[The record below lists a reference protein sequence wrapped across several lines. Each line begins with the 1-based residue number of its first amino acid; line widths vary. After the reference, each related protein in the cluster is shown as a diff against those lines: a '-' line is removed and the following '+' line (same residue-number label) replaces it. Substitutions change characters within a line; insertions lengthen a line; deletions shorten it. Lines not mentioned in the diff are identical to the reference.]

1 MFTATK
7 DKALLTT
14 TTGALPRPS
23 WYTENLR
30 GIPLSQGFPASPTA
44 SSILTVSPAT
54 SPPNIVPASTFSL
67 MATRAS
73 MTMSPA
79 APG

>member
-1 MFTATK
+1 MFIATK

-30 GIPLSQGFPASPTA
+30 GMPLSQVAAELGYASQSAFSAMFRKTFGCSP
-44 SSILTVSPAT
+44 SS
-54 SPPNIVPASTFSL
+54 FFK
-67 MATRAS
+67 
-73 MTMSPA
+73 
-79 APG
+79 